1 MEVGFFSEMPYKP
14 LEATAKWPVPRRNY
28 DPIIGGELYREALQA
43 FYRADELGYR
53 ILCINE
59 QHSKPSNVTPS
70 PNLLM
75 ADLATH
81 TKQAKLL
88 PYGAILPLNNPL
100 RVAEEYAMLDVLSK
114 GRLMAGFIRGGAS
127 NHLAYSVPSRETRGR
142 YEEAWELITRA
153 WTAEEPF
160 SWKGK
165 YFQFDIVN
173 VWPRTYQSP
182 HPPIWSSGLTDRS
195 IEWAALKGAGYTRWL
210 SVTAASKLLLDKY
223 RFYHRKYHDGADPQA
238 SQLGVARSVYV
249 SKDGDARAE
258 CEEHYLH
265 FKDHV
270 NTQIESPYRRVPEGR
285 QIYMTGKILGAGKFN
300 HEVAKRGGLHVC
312 GTPEE
317 VVREILAQKKT
328 LGFGVFLANLSY
340 GNMPQTKVIRNLE
353 TFAREVMPEL
363 EEA

>member
-1 MEVGFFSEMPYKP
+1 LEVGFFSEMPYKP
-14 LEATAKWPVPRRNY
+14 LEPTAKWPVPRRNY
-28 DPIIGGELYREALQA
+28 DPIIGSQLYREALQA
-43 FYRADELGYR
+43 FYRADELGFR

-88 PYGAILPLNNPL
+88 PYGSILPLHNPL

-127 NHLAYSVPSRETRGR
+127 NHLAYSIPSRETRGR
-142 YEEAWELITRA
+142 YEEAWELIIRA

-160 SWKGK
+160 PWRGK

-173 VWPRTYQSP
+173 VWPRTYQNP

-249 SKDGDARAE
+249 SKDGDAKAE

-270 NTQIESPYRRVPEGR
+270 NTQIESPYRRIPEGGK
-285 QIYMTGKILGAGKFN
+285 IYMTGKILGAGKFS
-300 HEVAKRGGLHVC
+300 HEVAKRGGLHIC
-312 GTPEE
+312 GTPAE
-317 VVREILAQKKT
+317 VVQEILAQKKA
-328 LGFGVFLANLSY
+328 LGFGVFLANLNY
-340 GNMPQTKVIRNLE
+340 GNMPQRKAMRNLE